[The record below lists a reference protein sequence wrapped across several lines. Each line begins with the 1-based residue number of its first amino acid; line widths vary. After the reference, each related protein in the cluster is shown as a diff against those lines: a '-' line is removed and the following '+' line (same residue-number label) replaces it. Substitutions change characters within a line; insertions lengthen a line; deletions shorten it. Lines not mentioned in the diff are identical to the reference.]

1 VILKLYLV
9 RHARAEPR
17 GEWSGHDELRPLSQ
31 RGREESVL
39 LADSLA
45 DDPPV
50 RLISS
55 PALRCQ
61 QTLEPLAVE
70 YAIPIEVDERLA
82 EGESAA
88 RALELLPTLDEGP
101 VAFCTHG
108 DVIEALLT
116 VLELRAPGAD
126 DDASCCRK
134 GAYWRLEGSGYTPS
148 RAHYVE
154 PSGRPKRRDR
164 ASAARPETVRAAALD
179 LGSTSFNLLI
189 ADVRRDGR
197 ITPVIREKMMLRL
210 GTVIAHGGH
219 IPKEVSKLAVETA
232 RELAELAE
240 REKVQH
246 LIAVGTAAL
255 REASNGAKLADA
267 IGKALGAPIRILSG
281 REEARTI
288 FRAFERRL
296 NFGSAPVL
304 GLDLG
309 GGSLELAIGRGG
321 TIDYEA
327 SLGLGAVRLHAE
339 LVAHDPMRREEAA
352 ALRARV
358 RSELAPHREAFLAGG
373 AVRAVAAGGTVR
385 ALARVADERRAR
397 RLPHPSPAPHLPLAE
412 LQALERELVASAR
425 EERLALRGMRKRRAD
440 LVATGAVVLTTLAE
454 ALDLDAYTVC
464 DWSLREGLLL
474 EALEQGL
481 F

>member
-1 VILKLYLV
+1 LKLYLV

-17 GEWSGHDELRPLSQ
+17 GEWSGHDELRPLSV
-31 RGREESVL
+31 RGREDSAL
-39 LADSLA
+39 LADSLG

-50 RLISS
+50 RLVSG

-70 YAIPIEVDERLA
+70 HGIPLEVDERLA

-88 RALELLPTLDEGP
+88 RALELLATLGAGP
-101 VAFCTHG
+101 VAFCSHG
-108 DVIEALLT
+108 DVIEALLDA
-116 VLELRAPGAD
+116 LELRSPGAD
-126 DDASCCRK
+126 GDESCCRK
-134 GAYWRLEGSGYTPS
+134 GAYWTLTGPGYTPS

-154 PSGRPKRRDR
+154 PSGGPKRRDR
-164 ASAARPETVRAAALD
+164 AQPAGPVTVRAAALD

-189 ADVRRDGR
+189 ADVRQDGR
-197 ITPVIREKMMLRL
+197 ITPVIREKMELRL
-210 GTVIAHGGH
+210 GAVIAHGGH
-219 IPKEVSKLAVETA
+219 IPKEVAKLAVETA

-255 REASNGAKLADA
+255 REASNGAKLADS

-281 REEARTI
+281 REEARII

-309 GGSLELAIGRGG
+309 GGSLELAIGHGG
-321 TIDYEA
+321 AIDYEA
-327 SLGLGAVRLHAE
+327 SLPLGAVRLNAE
-339 LVAHDPMRREEAA
+339 LVQHDPLRPEEVAA
-352 ALRARV
+352 IRARV
-358 RSELAPHREAFLAGG
+358 KSKLAPHRDAFRSGG
-373 AVRAVAAGGTVR
+373 AVRAVVAGGTVR
-385 ALARVADERRAR
+385 ALARVADERRTR
-397 RLPHPSPAPHLPLAE
+397 RQPSESPAPHLPISE
-412 LQALERELVASAR
+412 LKALEQELVAASHD
-425 EERLALRGMRKRRAD
+425 ERIALRGMRKRRAD
-440 LVATGAVVLTTLAE
+440 LVATAAVVLTTLAD
-454 ALDLDAYTVC
+454 ALGLDAYTVC

-474 EALEQGL
+474 EALERG
-481 F
+481 FE